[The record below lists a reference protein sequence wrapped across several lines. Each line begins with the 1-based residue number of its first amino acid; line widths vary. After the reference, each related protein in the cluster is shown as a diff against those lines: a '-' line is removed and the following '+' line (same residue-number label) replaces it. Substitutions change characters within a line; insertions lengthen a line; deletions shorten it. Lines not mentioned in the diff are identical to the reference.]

1 MKNNTYKTLY
11 EMELLNRYLEKQ
23 QREINQEPNLSE
35 IQQLL
40 ATLPFNETD
49 EQLLDQYF
57 KQRAKE
63 EGIIWYQHNMVILST
78 LCHTERSEGSQ
89 NTNNN
94 AEPC

>member
-1 MKNNTYKTLY
+1 MKNNTYKTLH
-11 EMELLNRYLEKQ
+11 ETELLNRYREKQ

-40 ATLPFNETD
+40 ATLPFKETD

-63 EGIIWYQHNMVILST
+63 EGII
-78 LCHTERSEGSQ
+78 
-89 NTNNN
+89 
-94 AEPC
+94 